1 MATASG
7 VPSSSDSSLIALLGQ
22 ELYDNDFGTG
32 GDGSIAPHSVVG
44 GATDADESQ
53 ACTLESI
60 VDNLLLE
67 ASKAFKNEE
76 LPRNSM
82 PTEAKITVCCTKIRG
97 RCGKC

>member
-7 VPSSSDSSLIALLGQ
+7 VPSSSDSSLTALLGQ

-67 ASKAFKNEE
+67 ASKAF
-76 LPRNSM
+76 
-82 PTEAKITVCCTKIRG
+82 
-97 RCGKC
+97 